1 MVVERIQVI
10 GIWSWCDVEI
20 VGDVAWSAEMW
31 QEVIVFDEVDGG
43 AQPCM
48 AVEEEVDWDETWM
61 GAFDVRSGCG
71 SLRGV
76 GQVVVHVRACAG
88 STGC

>member
-1 MVVERIQVI
+1 MVVEHQVI
-10 GIWSWCDVEI
+10 GIWSGSDVEI
-20 VGDVAWSAEMW
+20 VGDVLWNVEMW
-31 QEVIVFDEVDGG
+31 QEVMVFDEVDGRV
-43 AQPCM
+43 QPLV
-48 AVEEEVDWDETWM
+48 VEEEVDWDETWM